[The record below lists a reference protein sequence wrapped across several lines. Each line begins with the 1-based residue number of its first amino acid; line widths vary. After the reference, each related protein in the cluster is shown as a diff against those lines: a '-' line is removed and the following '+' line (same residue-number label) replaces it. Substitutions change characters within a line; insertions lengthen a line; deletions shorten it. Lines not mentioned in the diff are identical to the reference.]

1 MRPIYGLSYISSFA
15 LSLVS
20 CAIVARVYCLNTQGV
35 NQSTNSGGAKGC
47 HSLLVEVR
55 PDMNNEYHNEEHT
68 PARERAEPTGE
79 ARLIKKEADTDG
91 AEDL

>member
-1 MRPIYGLSYISSFA
+1 
-15 LSLVS
+15 
-20 CAIVARVYCLNTQGV
+20 
-35 NQSTNSGGAKGC
+35 
-47 HSLLVEVR
+47 
-55 PDMNNEYHNEEHT
+55 MNNEYHNEEHT